1 MSRFRPGQIV
11 SIGKDN
17 KCNIWNTKDGKK
29 AAQLDFDP
37 PQDGCKYMFKKCR
50 SVQLIVFQ
58 GCSLFE
64 Q

>member
-1 MSRFRPGQIV
+1 MQIV

-50 SVQLIVFQ
+50 SVAY
-58 GCSLFE
+58 
-64 Q
+64 